1 MSSEYDLSM
10 ISEYDR
16 RNFLTNPC
24 WKKLVGCNKEQVRK
38 ETAALTQVARTPQN
52 NEINVQAGIVEGIER
67 LAVFFRNF
75 ERELENPTLSVG
87 EQAEKILREIDG
99 TS

>member
-1 MSSEYDLSM
+1 M

-16 RNFLTNPC
+16 KNFLTNPC
-24 WKKLVGCNKEQVRK
+24 WKKLVRDNQEQARK
-38 ETAALTQVARTPQN
+38 ETAALTQVARTGKT

-87 EQAEKILREIDG
+87 EQAEKILRDIDG
-99 TS
+99 AS